1 MVLAG
6 LALVIVVFLPPGPHL
21 ICHRM
26 LDGALQQ
33 WMLENHTNTYP
44 NINGSRLESLSVLER
59 YSLPLA
65 EFRDYVYVPGL
76 CRDDPHDLVM
86 WYVREKSRRRW
97 HGDTPTIFRE
107 RKWVIIS
114 PQGTSFE
121 TPDGEDL
128 NYWVDTQE
136 IRARLQKTIEFLER
150 NSRPGWQNVAREN
163 AEFLKGLQD

>member
-1 MVLAG
+1 
-6 LALVIVVFLPPGPHL
+6 
-21 ICHRM
+21 M

-44 NINGSRLESLSVLER
+44 NVNGGSLESLSVLER

-65 EFRDYVYVPGL
+65 EFRDYVYLPGL
-76 CRDDPHDLVM
+76 CPDGPHDLVM
-86 WYVREKSRRRW
+86 WYVKEKSRRRS

-128 NYWVDTQE
+128 KYWIDSQE
-136 IRARLQKTIEFLER
+136 FEARLNKTIEFLEK
-150 NSRPGWQNVAREN
+150 NNRPGWQNAAREHN
-163 AEFLKGLQD
+163 EVLKRIRD